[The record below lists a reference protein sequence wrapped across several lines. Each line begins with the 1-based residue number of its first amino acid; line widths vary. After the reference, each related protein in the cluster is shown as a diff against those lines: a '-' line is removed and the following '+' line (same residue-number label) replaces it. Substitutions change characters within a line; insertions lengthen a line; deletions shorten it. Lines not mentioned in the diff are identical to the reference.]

1 MKEKYQ
7 VITEKHTATLEELT
21 RLTDYL
27 RDLPT
32 LDEHQ
37 QLQQQL
43 ARKSAQSTHLSK
55 KIDHLSREFR
65 SYCLFWPAL

>member
-7 VITEKHTATLEELT
+7 VKAEKHKATLEELT

-43 ARKSAQSTHLSK
+43 ARKSAQSTHLSR
-55 KIDHLSREFR
+55 KIDHLTREFY
-65 SYCLFWPAL
+65 SD